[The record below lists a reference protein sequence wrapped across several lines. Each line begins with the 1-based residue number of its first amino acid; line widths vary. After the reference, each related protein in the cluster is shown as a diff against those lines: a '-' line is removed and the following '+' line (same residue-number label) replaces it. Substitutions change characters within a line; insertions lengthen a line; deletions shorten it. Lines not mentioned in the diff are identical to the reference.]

1 LSGNQAI
8 AGLAV
13 LTILIAMAC
22 GWLFRRLLLRA
33 LQQRHP
39 DEFEGLGHPDSRQL
53 ASLAPRY
60 KELQIRFWKY
70 LWEGKVFRL
79 GDRHVSRLAWA
90 ALIADAVLAV
100 GVVALLW
107 YAATTHATA

>member
-1 LSGNQAI
+1 M

-13 LTILIAMAC
+13 LTILIAMGC
-22 GWLFRRLLLRA
+22 GWLFRRLLLKA

-39 DEFEGLGHPDSRQL
+39 HEFESLGHPDSRQL
-53 ASLAPRY
+53 ASLSPRH

-79 GDRHVSRLAWA
+79 EDSQVSRLAWA
-90 ALIADAVLAV
+90 ALIADVVLAA
-100 GVVALLW
+100 GVAALLW
-107 YAATTHATA
+107 LAVTTHAPT

>member
-1 LSGNQAI
+1 MPAV
-8 AGLAV
+8 AV

-33 LQQRHP
+33 LEQRHP
-39 DEFEGLGHPDSRQL
+39 HEFEGLGQPDSKKL
-53 ASLAPRY
+53 ASLSPRH

-79 GDRHVSRLAWA
+79 EDSEVSRLAWA
-90 ALIADAVLAV
+90 AMFADIVLAA
-100 GVVALLW
+100 GVVALVW
-107 YAATTHATA
+107 FAATTHATAGSG